1 VDSNGTGR
9 AGGRGERRG
18 SDGRI
23 PVGVLGATGS
33 VGQRM
38 IRLLEHHPWFRIGF
52 LAASER
58 SAGLTYR
65 EAVRW
70 VQDGPIP
77 EEAAGMTVHA
87 AGDGPPAGYGAL
99 AGGGA
104 PSGGASSQPHSAGR
118 PVGLVLSALDASVA
132 GEVEQAFA
140 DAGTLVVSN
149 ARNHRMRPDVP
160 LIVPEVNPGH
170 LALLERQPTAPGGIV
185 TNPNCSTIGLVLAL
199 HPLDLAFG
207 VRSVNVVTMQAVS
220 GAGVPGVS
228 SMEILDNVIPYIGGE
243 EEKLERETC
252 KILGRLGAQGIEA
265 AGVTVSAQCNRVPVV
280 DGHLLCVSVGLERE
294 ATPDEVAA
302 AMAEYRGR
310 PQELDLPSAPRRPLH
325 VLTGQADP
333 QPRLHRNLDRGMAVA
348 VGRGRPLPLLPLR
361 PFMLSPNT
369 LRGAAGGALLAAE
382 LAVAEGRVPGFG
394 VPD

>member
-38 IRLLEHHPWFRIGF
+38 IRLLEDHPWFRIGF

-77 EEAAGMTVHA
+77 EEAAGMTVLA
-87 AGDGPPAGYGAL
+87 AGDGPPVGY
-99 AGGGA
+99 GA
-104 PSGGASSQPHSAGR
+104 PSGDASSPPHAEAEAG

-199 HPLDLAFG
+199 HPLELAFG

-243 EEKLERETC
+243 EEKLERETG
-252 KILGRLGAQGIEA
+252 KILGRLGAGGIEA

-280 DGHLLCVSVGLERE
+280 DGHLLCVSVGLDRE

-302 AMAEYRGR
+302 VMADYRGR
-310 PQELDLPSAPRRPLH
+310 PQQLDLPSAPRRPLH

-333 QPRLHRNLDRGMAVA
+333 QPRLHRNLERGMAVA
-348 VGRGRPLPLLPLR
+348 VGRIRPCPLLSLR
-361 PFMLSPNT
+361 FVVLSHNT

-382 LAVAEGRVPGFG
+382 LAVAEGRVQSLGAPE
-394 VPD
+394 